1 MYNTKVQF
9 ALEFVTIQSCQLG
22 YLPEIFMAVSVI
34 TARHLILFIIRS
46 LFCIGYSI
54 FVVTGVLPTCEADQ
68 LLSLIPYMPSPPP
81 PPSSS
86 HTHKRA
92 TPPVNQEDEDLAEA
106 IALSLVG
113 K

>member
-1 MYNTKVQF
+1 
-9 ALEFVTIQSCQLG
+9 
-22 YLPEIFMAVSVI
+22 MAVSII

-68 LLSLIPYMPSPPP
+68 LLSLIPYTPSPP

-92 TPPVNQEDEDLAEA
+92 TPPMNQEDEDLAEA

>member
-1 MYNTKVQF
+1 
-9 ALEFVTIQSCQLG
+9 
-22 YLPEIFMAVSVI
+22 MAVSVI

-81 PPSSS
+81 PSSS